1 MAVNLQRTC
10 DAVRDGARCGREATL
25 SVDARVVETMF
36 RGDLCPECKDRITQ
50 GFVQLGLTPTKA
62 TVGHSKRGAYVTASG
77 KTFTAK
83 EARAWLRQ
91 AGVDIA
97 EVGKLT
103 NEQLD
108 LYAASH

>member
-1 MAVNLQRTC
+1 
-10 DAVRDGARCGREATL
+10 
-25 SVDARVVETMF
+25 MF
-36 RGDLCPECKDRITQ
+36 RGDLCAECKDLTTQ
-50 GFVQLGLTPTKA
+50 GLVALGLMPTKA
-62 TVGHSKRGAYVTASG
+62 TVGHSKRGAYMTASG

-91 AGVDIA
+91 AGFEIGP
-97 EVGKLT
+97 VGKLT